1 MGRVFLFV
9 IRITIFTKSIYHQKL
24 TYMEIKLTVD
34 CKGLS
39 CPMPMMKL
47 AKAVKELSSGEVL
60 EMLGTDPGTK
70 SDLPKWC
77 EKTGNIMLEESD
89 MGGGVFRFLIKK
101 A

>member
-1 MGRVFLFV
+1 MQINETL
-9 IRITIFTKSIYHQKL
+9 
-24 TYMEIKLTVD
+24 D

-47 AKAVKELSSGEVL
+47 AKAMKGLNSGEIL

-77 EKTGNIMLEESD
+77 DKTGNILVQEEELE
-89 MGGGVFRFLIKK
+89 GGVHRVLIQKK
-101 A
+101 

>member
-1 MGRVFLFV
+1 ME
-9 IRITIFTKSIYHQKL
+9 TKIDQTL
-24 TYMEIKLTVD
+24 D

-47 AKAVKELSSGEVL
+47 AKAMKSLNSGEVL

-77 EKTGNIMLEESD
+77 DKTGNEVLHQEEVE
-89 MGGGVFRFLIKK
+89 GGVFRYLIKK
-101 A
+101 S